1 MSRFKSLLTSAL
13 FTITSVVSLNLT
25 VLGQDYY
32 GNQEYPVAGVVTA
45 PNNLAIVAPY
55 LVLAGIV
62 AVASAIYIKR
72 RKK

>member
-1 MSRFKSLLTSAL
+1 MKRIIEGAE
-13 FTITSVVSLNLT
+13 T
-25 VLGQDYY
+25 VCVIECVCNI
-32 GNQEYPVAGVVTA
+32 NQEYPVAGVVTA

-72 RKK
+72 RKH